1 MTVHHYG
8 MEVPVSKRPE
18 QHGVFYPRGYVIITF
33 QTAQKAEDM
42 RQRLLDG
49 GYEEEDVEVMDTER
63 VKRGTSEDLKHLSP
77 VIKALGSEGDLIRG
91 HQTQA
96 AEGNTFLLA
105 YAPSDLDTQRLMNV
119 ARDVGYHRAHKYDR
133 FTIASL

>member
-1 MTVHHYG
+1 M
-8 MEVPVSKRPE
+8 
-18 QHGVFYPRGYVIITF
+18 IITF

-77 VIKALGSEGDLIRG
+77 VIKGPG
-91 HQTQA
+91 Q
-96 AEGNTFLLA
+96 
-105 YAPSDLDTQRLMNV
+105 
-119 ARDVGYHRAHKYDR
+119 
-133 FTIASL
+133 

>member
-1 MTVHHYG
+1 VTVHLYG

-49 GYEEEDVEVMDTER
+49 GYEEDTER

-119 ARDVGYHRAHKYDR
+119 ARDVGYHTAHKYDR